1 MKLLENVSK
10 VFRGSLQIPC
20 MGYMAKSSTS
30 RYLHQVT
37 TAEEDWKCRLHPPAL
52 PTDEIT
58 WICSECGDWMCKP
71 SVELPKINM
80 TLHEALQN
88 PVLGISEPLCDDLVN
103 RRQIAKIRCHRTHD
117 RTVLE
122 VTAGDFFLP
131 LLNTLPK
138 KFDPTT
144 FKTLREFRPALKRHK
159 DKDSNEGTPEKQFK
173 PSSSE
178 PQPSTSTAT
187 DESKNQL
194 SEESSHKH
202 TQGKN
207 KNVSGHCSIPATKS
221 TKNHYA
227 EAYASDTKII
237 KVNSSN
243 QGSTSKLPERNQYS
257 ALIGTEITAA
267 LSANAT
273 SAGKP
278 NQRGGTSD
286 SQVGAIPSIRT
297 TSKHTVS
304 QDSRLTSNNFSGN
317 SVSNASYR
325 PAVGTQHDTTK
336 FDKPTTNQQD
346 SASSRHSTQH
356 LKRTEYTTA
365 CKERQNY
372 GSSAQHL
379 KETTITTS
387 ENTCVAQYSGCTS
400 TSGNQL
406 RINNRKKS
414 SGFTP
419 DQQSI
424 NSSDTFQTASQH
436 SATQGDYLGSA
447 SAMPISG
454 NQFTINIPELQAE
467 VPAAS
472 LVKTTAK
479 EVSLPQPREH
489 QGSSSKSVLRSK
501 AEVSPI
507 PVNVVTLPIPVV
519 PPGSTPRVK
528 TLSILQIV
536 PPRTTNAR
544 AVPQPPSV
552 SPHSTT
558 RLTSPPVV
566 QKMTVKRQILDMP
579 QQIAYVTQQEVSHV
593 VARDMTQQ
601 ELTSAKPQE
610 VSLTL
615 KDMAQQDLQS
625 TSQNIREPSPSNSQ
639 TLTEAGTRGMD
650 RLIQAARNFDARQ
663 KEKHNITV
671 QKQRI
676 QAGNLQDTQ
685 LILQASLEMK
695 CTLQEVGQGQ
705 PSSSTQA
712 ASLQKDIPIV
722 SPMKTHQ
729 ILTEIYPWLEGSRL
743 STPSPEFAQLVQQ
756 ITTEVHNP
764 STLQE
769 DSPVQQIETSPP
781 QLPLED
787 LMDQLSSLQ
796 ETDPTSPDINPPRS
810 LPEEL
815 FQIENLDH
823 LVSHITQKTN
833 SMPTTPPQESHKL
846 PVEMNLRLQQEISP
860 SPTLLGSSSLHA
872 MEKDHLPPQPI
883 CHKVSPSIRTYSHR
897 SSKTPSTTGHLIM
910 ETTKMRRCSKSN
922 QNRT

>member
-1 MKLLENVSK
+1 MSQVIAQYPPRSQPRTITRKHTPLIL
-10 VFRGSLQIPC
+10 
-20 MGYMAKSSTS
+20 KSSKST
-30 RYLHQVT
+30 HQIKVV
-37 TAEEDWKCRLHPPAL
+37 P
-52 PTDEIT
+52 
-58 WICSECGDWMCKP
+58 
-71 SVELPKINM
+71 
-80 TLHEALQN
+80 
-88 PVLGISEPLCDDLVN
+88 
-103 RRQIAKIRCHRTHD
+103 
-117 RTVLE
+117 
-122 VTAGDFFLP
+122 
-131 LLNTLPK
+131 
-138 KFDPTT
+138 
-144 FKTLREFRPALKRHK
+144 
-159 DKDSNEGTPEKQFK
+159 
-173 PSSSE
+173 PSSQKE
-178 PQPSTSTAT
+178 TSTA
-187 DESKNQL
+187 L
-194 SEESSHKH
+194 SLEQKLLLRSRQ
-202 TQGKN
+202 TQPVLEN
-207 KNVSGHCSIPATKS
+207 PINEVAP
-221 TKNHYA
+221 
-227 EAYASDTKII
+227 
-237 KVNSSN
+237 VN
-243 QGSTSKLPERNQYS
+243 
-257 ALIGTEITAA
+257 
-267 LSANAT
+267 
-273 SAGKP
+273 
-278 NQRGGTSD
+278 
-286 SQVGAIPSIRT
+286 SQVGAIPPLLQSAPRPSTLSPKIQDSHPITSVETQSQTPAIGQQLVRNT
-297 TSKHTVS
+297 IPQSLISPQPISKTLQVHDTQPNTSKGPSTPQPVRNDKITDPQPSTTRKPLLLRVKTPVWLSTADVPQPRGTISELIIAKS
-304 QDSRLTSNNFSGN
+304 QAVLPQTSK
-317 SVSNASYR
+317 AST
-325 PAVGTQHDTTK
+325 AVTPSEQRANILQPKVIT
-336 FDKPTTNQQD
+336 
-346 SASSRHSTQH
+346 
-356 LKRTEYTTA
+356 L
-365 CKERQNY
+365 
-372 GSSAQHL
+372 AQHQPCL
-379 KETTITTS
+379 FQETS
-387 ENTCVAQYSGCTS
+387 LLS
-400 TSGNQL
+400 TS
-406 RINNRKKS
+406 
-414 SGFTP
+414 
-419 DQQSI
+419 
-424 NSSDTFQTASQH
+424 
-436 SATQGDYLGSA
+436 
-447 SAMPISG
+447 
-454 NQFTINIPELQAE
+454 PELQAE

-479 EVSLPQPREH
+479 EVSLPQPKEH

-507 PVNVVTLPIPVV
+507 PVNVVTLPIPV
-519 PPGSTPRVK
+519 
-528 TLSILQIV
+528 
-536 PPRTTNAR
+536 
-544 AVPQPPSV
+544 
-552 SPHSTT
+552 
-558 RLTSPPVV
+558 
-566 QKMTVKRQILDMP
+566 
-579 QQIAYVTQQEVSHV
+579 QEVSHV

-650 RLIQAARNFDARQ
+650 RLIQATRNFDARQ

-729 ILTEIYPWLEGSRL
+729 ILTEIYPWTLEGSRL

-810 LPEEL
+810 LLEEL

-883 CHKVSPSIRTYSHR
+883 CHKVSPS
-897 SSKTPSTTGHLIM
+897 PSEPTVIDPQKLRRLQGTLSW
-910 ETTKMRRCSKSN
+910 KQRRCGDAAN
-922 QNRT
+922 PTRIGHDI

>member
-1 MKLLENVSK
+1 MSQVIAQYPPRSQPRTITRKHTPLIL
-10 VFRGSLQIPC
+10 
-20 MGYMAKSSTS
+20 KSSKST
-30 RYLHQVT
+30 HQIKVV
-37 TAEEDWKCRLHPPAL
+37 P
-52 PTDEIT
+52 
-58 WICSECGDWMCKP
+58 
-71 SVELPKINM
+71 
-80 TLHEALQN
+80 
-88 PVLGISEPLCDDLVN
+88 
-103 RRQIAKIRCHRTHD
+103 
-117 RTVLE
+117 
-122 VTAGDFFLP
+122 
-131 LLNTLPK
+131 
-138 KFDPTT
+138 
-144 FKTLREFRPALKRHK
+144 
-159 DKDSNEGTPEKQFK
+159 
-173 PSSSE
+173 PSSQKE
-178 PQPSTSTAT
+178 TSTA
-187 DESKNQL
+187 L
-194 SEESSHKH
+194 SLEQKLLLRSRQ
-202 TQGKN
+202 TQPVLEN
-207 KNVSGHCSIPATKS
+207 PINEVAP
-221 TKNHYA
+221 
-227 EAYASDTKII
+227 
-237 KVNSSN
+237 VN
-243 QGSTSKLPERNQYS
+243 
-257 ALIGTEITAA
+257 
-267 LSANAT
+267 
-273 SAGKP
+273 
-278 NQRGGTSD
+278 
-286 SQVGAIPSIRT
+286 SQVGAIPPLLQSAPRPSTLSPKIQDSHPITSVETQSQTPAIGQQLVRNT
-297 TSKHTVS
+297 IPQSLISPQPISKTLQVHDTQPNTSKGPSTPQPVRNDKITDPQPSTTRKPLLLRVKTPVWLSTADVPQPRGTSSELIIAKS
-304 QDSRLTSNNFSGN
+304 QAVLPQTSK
-317 SVSNASYR
+317 AST
-325 PAVGTQHDTTK
+325 AVTPSKQRANILQPKVIT
-336 FDKPTTNQQD
+336 
-346 SASSRHSTQH
+346 
-356 LKRTEYTTA
+356 L
-365 CKERQNY
+365 
-372 GSSAQHL
+372 AQHQPCL
-379 KETTITTS
+379 FQETS
-387 ENTCVAQYSGCTS
+387 LLS
-400 TSGNQL
+400 T
-406 RINNRKKS
+406 
-414 SGFTP
+414 F
-419 DQQSI
+419 
-424 NSSDTFQTASQH
+424 
-436 SATQGDYLGSA
+436 
-447 SAMPISG
+447 
-454 NQFTINIPELQAE
+454 PELQAE

-501 AEVSPI
+501 AVVSPI

-625 TSQNIREPSPSNSQ
+625 TSQNVREPSPSNSQ

-650 RLIQAARNFDARQ
+650 RLIQATRNFDARQ

-729 ILTEIYPWLEGSRL
+729 ILTEIYPWTLEGSRL

-810 LPEEL
+810 LLEEL

-883 CHKVSPSIRTYSHR
+883 CHKFLVRKTVDPSSPLVATEVDWSLFVEPGCPPATSKDCEPLLLSVALTEQILGMVCSVCSLLASKDRFLLISDVSSWETRLGCPFVTMLPELMKMVDPGRLPVACTSFLARPVYNTSGSNKQHV
-897 SSKTPSTTGHLIM
+897 
-910 ETTKMRRCSKSN
+910 TTKNTAKLDRETEELKHETIPLDVGKLIQQGRQAKGLRQKDLATKINEKPQVITDERIASKRVSVSRAPEGLHILSLIKIPYFQYVYIYRGSVN
-922 QNRT
+922 TVSRNLIVVLLSQPLPYP

>member
-1 MKLLENVSK
+1 MYPA
-10 VFRGSLQIPC
+10 PC
-20 MGYMAKSSTS
+20 FHLPAVELYILRIAAS
-30 RYLHQVT
+30 REVT

-88 PVLGISEPLCDDLVN
+88 PVLGISEPLCDDLVD
-103 RRQIAKIRCHRTHD
+103 AKN
-117 RTVLE
+117 L
-122 VTAGDFFLP
+122 VTELKFVDIDYSMFKNIKTEPLDELAGIERGYEQYLDQNFVSDEESPSNSEDSMSQDSRPYSLGSDDAGDFFLP

-187 DESKNQL
+187 DESKNVKLATLRQLRGQVAKEMKFIQIKSGYQQL

-278 NQRGGTSD
+278 NQRGGTSGFAMETQ
-286 SQVGAIPSIRT
+286 SQTPAIGQQLVRNTIPQSLISPQPISKT
-297 TSKHTVS
+297 LQVHDTQPNTSKGPSTPQPVRNDKITDPQPSTSRKPLLLRVKTPVWLSTADVPQPRGTSSELIIAKS
-304 QDSRLTSNNFSGN
+304 QAVLPQTSK
-317 SVSNASYR
+317 AST
-325 PAVGTQHDTTK
+325 AVTPSKQRANILQPKVIT
-336 FDKPTTNQQD
+336 
-346 SASSRHSTQH
+346 
-356 LKRTEYTTA
+356 L
-365 CKERQNY
+365 
-372 GSSAQHL
+372 AQHQPCL
-379 KETTITTS
+379 FQETS
-387 ENTCVAQYSGCTS
+387 LLS
-400 TSGNQL
+400 T
-406 RINNRKKS
+406 
-414 SGFTP
+414 F
-419 DQQSI
+419 
-424 NSSDTFQTASQH
+424 
-436 SATQGDYLGSA
+436 
-447 SAMPISG
+447 
-454 NQFTINIPELQAE
+454 PELQAE

-501 AEVSPI
+501 AVVSPI

-615 KDMAQQDLQS
+615 KDMAQHDLQT

-676 QAGNLQDTQ
+676 QAGDLQDTQ
-685 LILQASLEMK
+685 LILQASPEMK

-712 ASLQKDIPIV
+712 ASLQKDIPIA

-729 ILTEIYPWLEGSRL
+729 ILTEIYPWRLEGSRL

-796 ETDPTSPDINPPRS
+796 ETDPTSPYINPPRS

-815 FQIENLDH
+815 FQI
-823 LVSHITQKTN
+823 
-833 SMPTTPPQESHKL
+833 
-846 PVEMNLRLQQEISP
+846 
-860 SPTLLGSSSLHA
+860 
-872 MEKDHLPPQPI
+872 
-883 CHKVSPSIRTYSHR
+883 
-897 SSKTPSTTGHLIM
+897 
-910 ETTKMRRCSKSN
+910 
-922 QNRT
+922 